1 MSSAYTR
8 ACWSTAES
16 GFSVR
21 LDHSRPCSNVL
32 IEAGDDAKVVAPA
45 AERQPQVR
53 VLLLASLDNGA
64 VGENNLERNDL
75 IAGLALPR
83 AKVGDAAAAAEP
95 CHADAGNTAAR
106 GAEPQRIQ
114 RLVDGVPCRA
124 GADRRAR
131 LVAADDD
138 RVEAA
143 HVECDSG
150 ATGRASE
157 PLVPAAPDGKLA
169 SGGSHGL
176 DHAGYIAGRPGRDEA
191 LGMEARDLR
200 AKIRRKRCGVCVAS
214 RKQGLVGTEGGLQGC
229 TRLVHCEK
237 NRQLK
242 IQERE
247 RQKQKEKKGF
257 K

>member
-53 VLLLASLDNGA
+53 VLLLAGLDNGA

-95 CHADAGNTAAR
+95 CHADAGNTAAHVAPAPTVTLDLSPLTTTESR
-106 GAEPQRIQ
+106 PRMSTVTTEQLAALGTTGAR
-114 RLVDGVPCRA
+114 
-124 GADRRAR
+124 
-131 LVAADDD
+131 
-138 RVEAA
+138 
-143 HVECDSG
+143 
-150 ATGRASE
+150 
-157 PLVPAAPDGKLA
+157 
-169 SGGSHGL
+169 
-176 DHAGYIAGRPGRDEA
+176 RPGW
-191 LGMEARDLR
+191 
-200 AKIRRKRCGVCVAS
+200 
-214 RKQGLVGTEGGLQGC
+214 Q
-229 TRLVHCEK
+229 TRLRWLSWSRPRRIH
-237 NRQLK
+237 R
-242 IQERE
+242 
-247 RQKQKEKKGF
+247 GPTWA
-257 K
+257 